1 MAGLT
6 DLQRYL
12 FDLEGYIVLE
22 GVLSPDEVA
31 HLNSVWDK
39 QQLPPPGETVR
50 SQRFGNEFLGWDG
63 ACRLLIDHDAVLP
76 VMIELCGSTVRL
88 DHAYGIV
95 MAQGT
100 SGLGLH
106 GGGIPFDR
114 SQYYVT
120 ENGRMHNGLCVVSWA
135 LVDSPPGQGGFCAV
149 PGSHKGAFPR
159 PAEVPGHAPGP
170 PGPPP
175 GGRRGDLHRGPHPR
189 DPPLDRTVPAA
200 PPAVQV
206 QPGELGMGPQ
216 PLGPHRCAPPAHR
229 PATAPR
235 RSTLRR
241 GSGRSQLSSAPG
253 AFATML

>member
-50 SQRFGNEFLGWDG
+50 SQRFGNEFLSWDG
-63 ACRLLIDHDAVLP
+63 ACRRLIDHDAVLP
-76 VMIELCGSTVRL
+76 VMIDLCGSTVRL

-95 MAQGT
+95 MAPGT

-159 PAEVPGHAPGP
+159 PAEVPTRLVHQVSHRAGDVVIFTEALTHGTLPWTAPFQRRHLLFKYSPGNSAWDRRPSIPTDVLPLLTDRQRLLAEP
-170 PGPPP
+170 PYV
-175 GGRRGDLHRGPHPR
+175 GGR
-189 DPPLDRTVPAA
+189 T
-200 PPAVQV
+200 
-206 QPGELGMGPQ
+206 
-216 PLGPHRCAPPAHR
+216 AH
-229 PATAPR
+229 
-235 RSTLRR
+235 S
-241 GSGRSQLSSAPG
+241 
-253 AFATML
+253 